1 MKPKPIHIT
10 KSDHEKLIHLIE
22 ELSPD
27 QGRRPI
33 HLQRLMDELDRAELK
48 DSAEIASDI
57 VTLNSR
63 VKIREID
70 SDDLLEFTLVTPDKV
85 DTEAGRISV
94 LAPLG
99 TAMLGYRAGDT
110 FEWPV
115 PNGACRARVE
125 QIVFQPEQIM
135 RRNANR

>member
-1 MKPKPIHIT
+1 MTTPPIHIT
-10 KSDHEKLIHLIE
+10 KSDHEKLTRLIE

-27 QGRRPI
+27 QVRRPV
-33 HLQRLMDELDRAELK
+33 HLQRLMDELNRAELK
-48 DSAEIASDI
+48 DSTEIASDI

-63 VKIREID
+63 VRIKELD
-70 SDDLLEFTLVTPDKV
+70 DDDLLEFTLVTPDKV
-85 DTEAGRISV
+85 DTETGRISV

-115 PNGACRARVE
+115 PNGVCRARIE
-125 QIVFQPEQIM
+125 QVVFQPEQIM
-135 RRNANR
+135 RRNATR

>member
-1 MKPKPIHIT
+1 MTTSSIHIT
-10 KSDHEKLIHLIE
+10 KSDHEKLTRLIE

-27 QGRRPI
+27 QVRRPA
-33 HLQRLMDELDRAELK
+33 HLHRLVNELDRAELLE
-48 DSAEIASDI
+48 SIEIAPDV

-70 SDDLLEFTLVTPDKV
+70 TDDLVEYTLVTPDKV
-85 DTEAGRISV
+85 DTASGRISV

-99 TAMLGYRAGDT
+99 TAMLGYRTGDT

-115 PNGACRARVE
+115 PNGVCRARIE
-125 QIVFQPEQIM
+125 QVVFQPEQIM